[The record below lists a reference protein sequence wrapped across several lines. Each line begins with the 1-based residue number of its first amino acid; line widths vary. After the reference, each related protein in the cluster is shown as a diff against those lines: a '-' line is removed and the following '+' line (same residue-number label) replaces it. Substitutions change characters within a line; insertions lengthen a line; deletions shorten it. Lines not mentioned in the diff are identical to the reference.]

1 VPCPAVF
8 SSPVG
13 MATGPRG
20 IPEESRAAMRAA
32 ARPGVSPTSTV
43 WGDDC
48 DAAAGLNMRQ
58 HMLSAA
64 MGERHLAAMGE
75 RHLSA

>member
-1 VPCPAVF
+1 MRI
-8 SSPVG
+8 G
-13 MATGPRG
+13 IATGIRGVG

-43 WGDDC
+43 WGDEC
-48 DAAAGLNMRQ
+48 DDAPGNHMRQ
-58 HMLSAA
+58 HMLA
-64 MGERHLAAMGE
+64 AAMGE